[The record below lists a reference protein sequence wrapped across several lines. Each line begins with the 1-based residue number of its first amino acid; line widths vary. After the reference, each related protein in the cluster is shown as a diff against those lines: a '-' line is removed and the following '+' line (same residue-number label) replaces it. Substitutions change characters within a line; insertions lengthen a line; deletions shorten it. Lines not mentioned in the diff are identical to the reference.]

1 MFREPPFR
9 DFSPF
14 LKILALIAVM
24 IVTFLM
30 VLALGVA
37 ISIPFFGKGILT
49 EIATITDYQ
58 DDRILAALKYFQIV
72 NQIGLFILPAIL
84 FVILTDDHVGRYLNL
99 DMSIKRFST
108 LFGCIVLV
116 ISLPFINWMVM
127 INNNIALPE
136 FLSGVEEWMRRSEEN
151 ARLLTEAFLSA
162 DTWKGFLINLVMIG
176 GLAAVG
182 EELIFR
188 GILVRL
194 FREWTKNVHL
204 AVIIPAL
211 LFSALHMQFYGFFGR
226 LALGIMLGYLFVW
239 SGSLWVP
246 VLVHFFNNAMAVIL
260 SFADKK
266 GLISVDLEQFGA
278 SQNVWVII
286 GSVALSLF
294 SLGLIYLHEKGYFK
308 KKRLL

>member
-14 LKILALIAVM
+14 LKILALIAIM

-37 ISIPFFGKGILT
+37 ISIPFFGKGILS
-49 EIATITDYQ
+49 EIAAVTDYQ
-58 DDRILAALKYFQIV
+58 DERIMAALKYFQIV

-84 FVILTDDHVGRYLNL
+84 FVILTDDRVGHYLNL
-99 DMSIKRFST
+99 GMSIKRFST

-162 DTWKGFLINLVMIG
+162 DTWK
-176 GLAAVG
+176 
-182 EELIFR
+182 
-188 GILVRL
+188 
-194 FREWTKNVHL
+194 
-204 AVIIPAL
+204 
-211 LFSALHMQFYGFFGR
+211 
-226 LALGIMLGYLFVW
+226 
-239 SGSLWVP
+239 
-246 VLVHFFNNAMAVIL
+246 
-260 SFADKK
+260 
-266 GLISVDLEQFGA
+266 
-278 SQNVWVII
+278 
-286 GSVALSLF
+286 
-294 SLGLIYLHEKGYFK
+294 
-308 KKRLL
+308 